1 VSLPARLLAGLLGL
15 LLAAAAG
22 WRQGVRH
29 TLADW
34 RTAELAAE
42 RAAAEIGR
50 ENQRLAARAA
60 TQYEAQRAAQE
71 RTHADTL
78 TRLRRALSGPIQA
91 CPAVVLGDVL
101 VPADAVAGLRDA
113 GADQP
118 APGGPTAG
126 GSGR

>member
-34 RTAELAAE
+34 RTTELAAE

-78 TRLRRALSGPIQA
+78 TRLRLALSGPVHA

-101 VPADAVAGLRDA
+101 VPAGAVAGLRDA
-113 GADQP
+113 GADQS
-118 APGGPTAG
+118 APGGATAG
-126 GSGR
+126 SPGR